1 MKTKI
6 YTLKEMKSLRSNLKD
21 SGKIVV
27 FTNGC
32 FDLLHAGH
40 VDYLNKAKSFGDVLI
55 VGINS
60 DSSMKSIK
68 GDKRPI
74 INENE
79 RSFVI
84 SNLASV
90 DYVLLFDE
98 DTPEKL
104 IRELAPDILVKG
116 ADWSKE
122 NIVGSSYVE
131 SYGGKVERVEFVND
145 QSTSQIIQLII
156 ERYK

>member
-1 MKTKI
+1 MRVI
-6 YTLKEMKSLRSNLKD
+6 RDNLKD
-21 SGKIVV
+21 TGKTVV

-60 DSSMKSIK
+60 DLSMKNIK

-74 INENE
+74 IKENE
-79 RSFVI
+79 RSFII
-84 SNLASV
+84 SNLVCV
-90 DYVLLFDE
+90 DYALLFDD

-104 IRELAPDILVKG
+104 INELAPDILVKG

-122 NIVGSSYVE
+122 HIVGSSYVE

-145 QSTSQIIQLII
+145 QSTSNIIKLIV